1 MPFALTDGAKNF
13 AKAALSAG
21 IASGATSLTL
31 ASGGGA
37 RFPVAPFNAS
47 LWNFT
52 DAVDP
57 ADDPTVEV
65 VRVTAI
71 VGDTLTITRAQEGT
85 ASSNHNTAGKTYK
98 LVAGPTAKLV
108 ADINAGCVYLNP
120 SVAPSQTGNI
130 NVSGQITG
138 GAFTG
143 DGSSLSG
150 VATIF
155 TAGASQTSTI
165 ADDNASNA
173 TMYPVWA
180 ASNTGNLALKVSST
194 RLGWNPLT
202 ALLQITGPD
211 AGTPRVQIDG
221 IGGANAFSGRRA
233 NGTNAS
239 KTGVVAN
246 DVLAQ
251 LTGTGYNSAGA
262 YGAVSADIRICAAE
276 THSASTAASYVIIRT
291 TPPGSLV
298 PVERIRVTETG
309 DVFAQGGIAAVGTL
323 SGTTIYSQ
331 LGTGTALS
339 VPGVTIQTG
348 SAATSN
354 TTHAA
359 SPYLNWYGSIWSGAA
374 AVAKGMFLGVVGV
387 SGTNNA
393 YVLQLYSSDIT
404 DLLQV
409 RGDTALLSFKGTIE
423 IRAGSGGVLR
433 FADGTTQST
442 AAAGGGGGTVTG
454 TGAATQVAFWS
465 SATAISAD
473 TGLTWDSTNDILS
486 IGNPLAAAPTSGAG
500 LEVSGAD
507 GVVGRIEV
515 TSYGAANA
523 ITGRRVNG
531 TAASK
536 TAVAANDV
544 LAQFTG
550 IGYTSAAAFSSVS
563 ADVRLVAAE
572 AYTSAAQGAY
582 IVFRTALIGTTS
594 PVEKMRLTDSGNL
607 GIGTTPA
614 ERIHAFGSANVYTLI
629 ESSAAT
635 GVAVATAYKTGNRRW
650 EIGQAPGIG
659 DNGFT
664 IYDATAPA
672 VRFKIDTAGAVTI
685 GGNVTAP
692 NFLGLASSAAYALQ
706 VPQHVQA
713 SAYTL
718 AAVDRGCHVAAG
730 AGITV
735 PASVFGAGDIITI
748 YNNTAGA
755 ITITQGASVTM
766 YLVGTATTGNRT
778 LAQRGMANVLCVASN
793 TFVISGGGVT

>member
-1 MPFALTDGAKNF
+1 MALDAAVNF
-13 AKAALSAG
+13 AKAALAAG
-21 IASGATSLTL
+21 YDAAATSI
-31 ASGGGA
+31 AVAAGQGA
-37 RFPVAPFNAS
+37 RFGPVPFNAS
-47 LWNFT
+47 WWNFT
-52 DAVDP
+52 DAADP
-57 ADDPTVEV
+57 ADDPTVEII
-65 VRVTAI
+65 RVTAI
-71 VGDTLTITRAQEGT
+71 VGDTLTVTRAQEATT
-85 ASSNHNTAGKTYK
+85 AATHNTAGKVYK
-98 LVAGPTAKLV
+98 LMAGPTAKLV
-108 ADINAGCVYLNP
+108 SDLNATFITASGGVAGRVAFWASSTAQGSAGVFVWDNTNKRLGVGTGTPTAPLNVGPAIMAAPPSGTAIHVGVAD
-120 SVAPSQTGNI
+120 
-130 NVSGQITG
+130 
-138 GAFTG
+138 
-143 DGSSLSG
+143 G
-150 VATIF
+150 VATQILLDSISAIPIF
-155 TAGASQTSTI
+155 A
-165 ADDNASNA
+165 
-173 TMYPVWA
+173 
-180 ASNTGNLALKVSST
+180 
-194 RLGWNPLT
+194 
-202 ALLQITGPD
+202 
-211 AGTPRVQIDG
+211 
-221 IGGANAFSGRRA
+221 GRRA
-233 NGTNAS
+233 NGTTAT
-239 KTGVVAN
+239 KTGVVLD
-246 DVLAQ
+246 DVLLRVAAA
-251 LTGTGYNSAGA
+251 GYNSAGA
-262 YGAVSADIRICAAE
+262 FGTASGELRICAAE
-276 THSASTAASYVIIRT
+276 THTASTAATYVVVYT
-291 TPPGSLV
+291 TPPGSLT
-298 PVERIRVTETG
+298 PVERLRVSETG
-309 DVFAQGGIAAVGTL
+309 DMFVQGGVAAAGTL
-323 SGTTIYSQ
+323 AGTTIYSQ

-348 SAATSN
+348 STATGN
-354 TTHAA
+354 TAHSA
-359 SPYLNWYGSIWSGAA
+359 SPYLNWYGSIWSGSA

-387 SGTNNA
+387 SGTNSA
-393 YVLQLYSSDIT
+393 YVLQLYSSDLAPIMEI
-404 DLLQV
+404 
-409 RGDTALLSFKGTIE
+409 RGDTGNVLFNAPTFTVNGTVTIK
-423 IRAGSGGVLR
+423 AGSGGGVK
-433 FADGTTQST
+433 FADGTTQTT
-442 AAAGGGGGTVTG
+442 AAVGGGGTVTG
-454 TGAATQVAFWS
+454 TGTATQLAFWS
-465 SATAISAD
+465 STTAIAAD
-473 TGLTWDSTNDILS
+473 GGLAWDNTNKTLL

-507 GVVGRIEV
+507 GVVGRIEL

-523 ITGRRVNG
+523 FTGRRVNG
-531 TAASK
+531 TAASR

-594 PVEKMRLTDSGNL
+594 PVEKMRLTDAGNL
-607 GIGTTPA
+607 GVGTTPA
-614 ERIHAFGSANVYTLI
+614 ERLHTFGASNVYNLI

-735 PASVFGAGDIITI
+735 PASVFGAGDIVTI

-766 YLVGTATTGNRT
+766 YLCGTATTGNRT
-778 LAQRGMANVLCVASN
+778 LAQRGMANVLCVGSN
-793 TFVISGGGVT
+793 TFVCSGGGVT